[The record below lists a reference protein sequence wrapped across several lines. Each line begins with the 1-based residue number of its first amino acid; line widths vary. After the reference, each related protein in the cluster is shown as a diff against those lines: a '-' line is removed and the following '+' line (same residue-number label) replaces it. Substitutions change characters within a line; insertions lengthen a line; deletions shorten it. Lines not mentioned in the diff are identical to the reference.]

1 MTDEHEQALIGKY
14 RDFNVDHIDWWDC
27 TYDDFREDM
36 KAKHIEVKDMSFSGF
51 WSQGDGASFTGHVT
65 DNKAFLQA
73 HDISEDDYPA
83 IHRLLAYDGGFSIDI
98 NRSMSRYVHENTVS
112 AEIVA
117 ADGFVHILPS
127 DDFRDHIISQWDEEL
142 MLEYDRLQKEV
153 TGIIRD
159 YCRQLYKSL
168 EDEYDYLTS
177 DEAVWEAIVAN
188 ELDQEETV

>member
-1 MTDEHEQALIGKY
+1 MNPELIEKHRDINVEHIE
-14 RDFNVDHIDWWDC
+14 WWDC
-27 TYDDFREDM
+27 VYDCFKEDM
-36 KAKHIEVKDMSFSGF
+36 AQAGIEVRDMCFSGF
-51 WSQGDGASFTGHVT
+51 WSQGDGASFIGYIHN
-65 DNKAFLQA
+65 NKEFFRV

-112 AEIVA
+112 AEILA

-142 MLEYDRLQKEV
+142 NREYDRLQEEV

-188 ELDQEETV
+188 ELDQPEEETV

>member
-1 MTDEHEQALIGKY
+1 MNPKLIEKY
-14 RDFNVDHIDWWDC
+14 RDFNVEHVEWWDC
-27 TYDDFREDM
+27 TYDVFREDM
-36 KAKHIEVKDMSFSGF
+36 KTKHIEVKDMNFSGF
-51 WSQGDGASFTGHVT
+51 WSQGDGASFTGHVV

-142 MLEYDRLQKEV
+142 NREYDRLQEEV

-188 ELDQEETV
+188 ELDEEDEEETV

>member
-1 MTDEHEQALIGKY
+1 ME
-14 RDFNVDHIDWWDC
+14 
-27 TYDDFREDM
+27 
-36 KAKHIEVKDMSFSGF
+36 AKHIEVKDMNFSGF
-51 WSQGDGASFTGHVT
+51 WSQGDGASFTGHVV

-98 NRSMSRYVHENTVS
+98 TRNSSRYVHENTVS

-177 DEAVWEAIVAN
+177 DEVVWEAIVAN